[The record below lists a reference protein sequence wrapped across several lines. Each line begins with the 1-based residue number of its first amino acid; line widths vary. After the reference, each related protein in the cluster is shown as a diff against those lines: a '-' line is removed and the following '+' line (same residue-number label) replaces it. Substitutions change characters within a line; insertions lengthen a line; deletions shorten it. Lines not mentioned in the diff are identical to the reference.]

1 MEQLAVDTAL
11 GLERLQERSSP
22 RTGRAHVPR
31 LVEHHEEMIGGAA
44 RDADFERAPPDRP
57 PRHQGGPR
65 PPVGPDLAQHPL
77 DLRTL
82 GVGERLPAFPPENP
96 AGRHAGDTGDRRGPF
111 RDLPIRSDGHHA
123 QVEAVEQRLGVH
135 TRAGGCKKGAWPR
148 RNGGGA
154 QMWR

>member
-44 RDADFERAPPDRP
+44 RDADFERAPPARP

-65 PPVGPDLAQHPL
+65 PPPGPGFAQHPPPPPPP
-77 DLRTL
+77 
-82 GVGERLPAFPPENP
+82 GVGERLPAPPPPGP
-96 AGRHAGDTGDRRGPF
+96 AAP
-111 RDLPIRSDGHHA
+111 
-123 QVEAVEQRLGVH
+123 
-135 TRAGGCKKGAWPR
+135 
-148 RNGGGA
+148 
-154 QMWR
+154 